1 VIMSL
6 AYGGNTVIFS
16 PRYGYAIPEDRVRNE
31 YKSVNGDLIINE
43 IANDALYEIPLNAI
57 SKHDYD
63 HIYAFWDGMFKCVF
77 TPDTSAPGTT
87 ITVRIINESDPLT
100 MMQGTLWASFYE
112 GILILR
118 EVPALS

>member
-6 AYGGNTVIFS
+6 AYGGNTVTFS
-16 PRYGYAIPEDRVRNE
+16 PRYGYAIPEDRYRNE

-43 IANDALYEIPLNAI
+43 LANDAQYEIPLNAVN
-57 SKHDYD
+57 KTDYD
-63 HIYAFWDGMFKCVF
+63 LIYSWWDGMFKCVF

-87 ITVRIINESDPLT
+87 ITVRIINESDPLS
-100 MMQGTLWASFYE
+100 MMAGTQWASFYE
-112 GILILR
+112 GTLILR